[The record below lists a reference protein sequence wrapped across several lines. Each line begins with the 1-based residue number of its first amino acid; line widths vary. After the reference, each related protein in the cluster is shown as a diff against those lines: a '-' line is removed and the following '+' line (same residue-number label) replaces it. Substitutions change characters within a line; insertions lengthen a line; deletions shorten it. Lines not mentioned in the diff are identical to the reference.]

1 MEIEKI
7 VKTKLHTVYV
17 DEHRKVIRDE
27 YGECTLVRA
36 EIPYIIIKGLTEQ
49 RILFYSIENDRFNF
63 NTSDLFDLS
72 MYATKNPEEIVMEV
86 LELKAND
93 GTIMTVDLEPGMCK
107 VNENDKRYR
116 MCDDSSFHIVMET
129 KVLPFVEDGIVSFDD
144 GAAMTLFFHLINN
157 MSWHFFDNEDDDDDD
172 DDDEYCE
179 GCTGKCG
186 TCNCKCDA
194 DLDDDE
200 DCEDCTGKCGTCN
213 CTCDADLD
221 DDEDENDEDYDICD
235 ITDEHLV
242 NIGCTGN
249 CSTCTDTC
257 DGYGDEEDDDDD
269 DDCESDFHCSS
280 CDKYDHVN
288 YICKCD
294 SDCKTCSYA
303 NDDVCDK
310 CKDCDFSL
318 CVHRGNEDHNNF
330 QPNVES
336 LYPKTIRETEL
347 QNTIELPKVILN
359 KEQSLKLKKKR
370 K

>member
-1 MEIEKI
+1 MEQI

-49 RILFYSIENDRFNF
+49 RIPFYSIENDRFNF

-107 VNENDKRYR
+107 VNENDERYR

-157 MSWHFFDNEDDDDDD
+157 MSWHFFDNEDDDCECCCDDEDYDDD
-172 DDDEYCE
+172 DDDEDCE

-186 TCNCKCDA
+186 TCDCK
-194 DLDDDE
+194 
-200 DCEDCTGKCGTCN
+200 
-213 CTCDADLD
+213 CDADLD

-257 DGYGDEEDDDDD
+257 DGYCDEEDDED
-269 DDCESDFHCSS
+269 E
-280 CDKYDHVN
+280 
-288 YICKCD
+288 
-294 SDCKTCSYA
+294 
-303 NDDVCDK
+303 NDDVCYKLTDMIK
-310 CKDCDFSL
+310 ECIISSKHRLLNCDNCKDCDFSF
-318 CVHRGNEDHNNF
+318 CMHRGKDGSNNF
-330 QPNVES
+330 QSNIES

-359 KEQSLKLKKKR
+359 REQSLKLKKKR